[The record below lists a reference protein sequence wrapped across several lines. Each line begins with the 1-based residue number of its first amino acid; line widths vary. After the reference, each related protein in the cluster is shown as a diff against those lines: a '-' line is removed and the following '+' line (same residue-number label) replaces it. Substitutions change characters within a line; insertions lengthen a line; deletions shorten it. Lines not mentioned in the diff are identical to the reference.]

1 MTGYK
6 HILVATDF
14 STYSENAARRAK
26 DLAEIH
32 GAEITLLHVVD
43 YLPPSYVAVELPTK
57 FGSESWMLE
66 RAQTQLEEWA
76 QQLDLGTAKKAVTT
90 GFPKREVVRV
100 AKETGVDLI
109 VIGTSGAGA
118 LKRLVGSTTTAV
130 LNDAPCDILS
140 VQAAAEEP

>member
-1 MTGYK
+1 MSGYK

-26 DLAEIH
+26 ELSEIH
-32 GAEITLLHVVD
+32 DAKITLLHVVD
-43 YLPPSYVAVELPTK
+43 YLPPSYVAVELPTA
-57 FGSESWMLE
+57 FSSAEWMVD
-66 RAQTQLEEWA
+66 RARTQLDEWA
-76 QQLDLGTAKKAVTT
+76 EQLDLASADKEVTT

-100 AKETGVDLI
+100 AKDCGVDLI

-140 VQAAAEEP
+140 VQAAAESS